1 MEFMCTLELL
11 EGQARVAFQLFNKRF
26 QRSWRYLSD
35 SLGFDSNCAL
45 DLNEALPNF
54 QKGQFWKEITKLDTC
69 HKPKNSNLE
78 LPTLRF
84 IHRFISATLFPRP
97 ETQTIREDE
106 LKILFAIV
114 KRQKNSPVKAMIYQ
128 WLDVFGHMKGDRM
141 CTYGFSYSHKFGVK
155 Y

>member
-1 MEFMCTLELL
+1 MCTLELL

-114 KRQKNSPVKAMIYQ
+114 RRQKK
-128 WLDVFGHMKGDRM
+128 
-141 CTYGFSYSHKFGVK
+141 FSRESNDISVVGCFRAYERRQNVHLWFFV
-155 Y
+155 